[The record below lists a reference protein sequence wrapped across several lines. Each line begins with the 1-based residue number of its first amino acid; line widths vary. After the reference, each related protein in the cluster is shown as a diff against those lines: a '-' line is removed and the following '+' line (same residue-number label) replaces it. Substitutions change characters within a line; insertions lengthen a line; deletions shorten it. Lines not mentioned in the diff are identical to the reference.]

1 MITCIYK
8 RRTMKSNE
16 PMYLSS
22 SYAESMIDCD
32 KVDYFAFRKNYS
44 FITQPVETKDTKI
57 NVVIAENKVVQMRYF
72 DRAWRTEEE
81 IAVCKAEHKQQRRSY
96 NDRVSFNGY
105 TSNTKVTEAINE
117 HYANCCY

>member
-8 RRTMKSNE
+8 RRTMRSNE

-32 KVDYFAFRKNYS
+32 KVDYFTFRKNYS

-72 DRAWRTEEE
+72 DKAWRTEEE
-81 IAVCKAEHKQQRRSY
+81 IATCKAEHK
-96 NDRVSFNGY
+96 
-105 TSNTKVTEAINE
+105 
-117 HYANCCY
+117 

>member
-1 MITCIYK
+1 MITCVYK

-16 PMYLSS
+16 PMYLLS

-32 KVDYFAFRKNYS
+32 KVDYFVFRKNYS

-57 NVVIAENKVVQMRYF
+57 NVVIAENKIVQMRYF
-72 DRAWRTEEE
+72 DKAWRTEEE

-96 NDRVSFNGY
+96 NDKVNFNGY
-105 TSNTKVTEAINE
+105 ASNAKITEAINE
-117 HYANCCY
+117 YYANCCY